1 MMKRHTKILLS
12 ATAALAFACLPALNA
27 YTPKSAVTASA
38 ATVSSK
44 FTGYTKASDVDYVYT
59 TYNNKQVTVNWGARG
74 EDCTF
79 LTSKALNFYTGN
91 NTFEVFSQ
99 KSGSTSTSS
108 VPSSELYKALQAFMK
123 SKHNYTNGYKENN
136 NLLKYTDCVLSG
148 YTQGISSFYS
158 GVAIG
163 PNWDNQSP
171 GWNKEHTWPNS
182 KGLGGSDEDDVMMIR
197 PTATSEN
204 SSRGNTAY
212 GESSGYYNP
221 NNESGGKLNLHGD
234 CARIVLYTYTRWG
247 NSSYMWGSSGV
258 IENLNVLLKWM
269 QEDPVDTWEMGRN
282 DAVQSITGTR
292 NVFVDYPELA
302 WLMFGKSAPTG
313 MNTPSGIANGG
324 EIVPPVVNP
333 DDSTGGDETPDDTT
347 PDLPAA
353 NSTVSIADAVKIGSA
368 MAHNTTTSDK
378 YYITGK
384 ISNVSNTQYGNM
396 TIEDDNGN
404 SIYVY
409 GTYSADGSTRY
420 DALTTKP
427 VAGNT
432 VTLYSVIGNYNGAQL
447 KNAWITSINNSSSGD
462 STDSDSSSSNPGST
476 PVDPTPD
483 DPTPDVSVP
492 AGTLAT
498 FTFGDNK
505 SSGHYDNGTASTSKS
520 YNDNGYTLEL
530 TSASQMYADCYD
542 AKGNS
547 CIKLGS
553 SKNVGSFTFC
563 VPSDVTEVTLEIA
576 KYKANASIIKING
589 VEYSL
594 NGASD
599 NGEYDEITIDTSSN
613 KTVVVETT
621 SGGKRAMINTIY
633 FLGGATETPDDSTS
647 SDSTPEVSVPG
658 DSTPDDSTPDD
669 STSSDST
676 PDVSVPGDSTP
687 DDSTPESSV
696 PGDST
701 DDDSTDNDSTTDGSS
716 SDTTQDTTSDD
727 QAQDMLAGVMGCT
740 SFVGGTTLATLLL
753 AGCVVVLKKKEN

>member
-1 MMKRHTKILLS
+1 MQNVCYNGHIMKRHTKFLLS

-27 YTPKSAVTASA
+27 YTPKSAVTVSA
-38 ATVSSK
+38 ATVSSSV
-44 FTGYTKASDVDYVYT
+44 TGYTKASDVNYVYS
-59 TYNNKQVTVNWGARG
+59 TYNGKQVTVNWGARG

-79 LTSKALNFYTGN
+79 LTTKALNFYTGS

-99 KSGSTSTSS
+99 QSGSTSTSS
-108 VPSSELYKALQAFMK
+108 VPSSDLYKSLKSFMS
-123 SKHNYTNGYKENN
+123 SKHTYKNSYKENN
-136 NLLKYTDCVLSG
+136 SLLKYTDCVLNG
-148 YTQGISSFYS
+148 YNQGISSFYS

-221 NNESGGKLNLHGD
+221 NKESGGKLNLHGD
-234 CARIVLYTYTRWG
+234 CARIVLYIYTRWG
-247 NSSYMWGSSGV
+247 NTSYMWGSSGV

-302 WLMFGKSAPTG
+302 WLMFGKSIPTG

-353 NSTVSIADAVKIGSA
+353 NSTVSIADAAKIGAA
-368 MAHNTTTSDK
+368 MTHDTTTTDK

-409 GTYSADGSTRY
+409 GTYSANGSTRY
-420 DALTTKP
+420 DAMTTKP
-427 VAGNT
+427 VAGDT
-432 VTLYSVIGNYNGAQL
+432 VTLYSVIGNFNGAQL
-447 KNAWITSINNSSSGD
+447 KNAWITNINGGSSGG
-462 STDSDSSSSNPGST
+462 STGSDSSSSAPST
-476 PVDPTPD
+476 PVDPDPTPD

-520 YNDNGYTLEL
+520 YTNNGYTLEL

-553 SKNVGSFTFC
+553 SKNVGGFTFY

-576 KYKANASIIKING
+576 KYKANASVVKVNG
-589 VEYSL
+589 VEYTL
-594 NGASD
+594 GGASD
-599 NGEYDEITIDTSSN
+599 NGEYDEITVDTSSN
-613 KTVVVETT
+613 KTVTVETT

-633 FLGGATETPDDSTS
+633 FLGAVETPDDSTS
-647 SDSTPEVSVPG
+647 SGNTPDVSVPG
-658 DSTPDDSTPDD
+658 DNTPD
-669 STSSDST
+669 DST
-676 PDVSVPGDSTP
+676 PDVSVPGDNTPDVSVPGDNTP
-687 DDSTPESSV
+687 DDSTP
-696 PGDST
+696 
-701 DDDSTDNDSTTDGSS
+701 DGSS
-716 SDTTQDTTSDD
+716 SDETQDTTSGD
-727 QAQDMLAGVMGCT
+727 QLQDMLTGITGCT

-753 AGCVVVLKKKEN
+753 AGCVVILKKKEN